1 MYSNTVGTGQHPGCH
16 RIRLC
21 LIMESGALKQPS
33 LCGRS
38 PESYLQ
44 REWLWLGQSKQPSGN
59 NKDKVSGKQVRGS
72 DQTLL
77 RNIYLVLEQWE
88 EFGACL
94 GRYLALRLTRL
105 SECLQDREK
114 GGCRFLLASD
124 ASVRGRGRRARESVW
139 TGGQRQ
145 RPSHCDTEVFWRSAD
160 NTSTFVIS
168 HSMNQQ
174 LNNPICSHCV
184 GFSVCFLSLSQ

>member
-1 MYSNTVGTGQHPGCH
+1 
-16 RIRLC
+16 
-21 LIMESGALKQPS
+21 MESGALKQPS

-124 ASVRGRGRRARESVW
+124 ASVRGRGRRVRE
-139 TGGQRQ
+139 

>member
-59 NKDKVSGKQVRGS
+59 NKDKVSGKQVRGP
-72 DQTLL
+72 DPVTKHLL
-77 RNIYLVLEQWE
+77 SIR
-88 EFGACL
+88 
-94 GRYLALRLTRL
+94 TM
-105 SECLQDREK
+105 
-114 GGCRFLLASD
+114 
-124 ASVRGRGRRARESVW
+124 RGIW
-139 TGGQRQ
+139 
-145 RPSHCDTEVFWRSAD
+145 
-160 NTSTFVIS
+160 
-168 HSMNQQ
+168 
-174 LNNPICSHCV
+174 
-184 GFSVCFLSLSQ
+184 SLSGQVLGPQTDEAL

>member
-1 MYSNTVGTGQHPGCH
+1 MFNHGVRCPETAFLVRSITWVLFAEGVVVVGAKQTAFRKQQGQG
-16 RIRLC
+16 
-21 LIMESGALKQPS
+21 E
-33 LCGRS
+33 
-38 PESYLQ
+38 
-44 REWLWLGQSKQPSGN
+44 RET
-59 NKDKVSGKQVRGS
+59 GS

-94 GRYLALRLTRL
+94 CRYLALRLTRL

-124 ASVRGRGRRARESVW
+124 ASVRGRGRRVRE
-139 TGGQRQ
+139 

-160 NTSTFVIS
+160 NTSTYVIS

-174 LNNPICSHCV
+174 LNNPICSQCV
-184 GFSVCFLSLSQ
+184 WLSVCFLSLSQSHAHSRQQVCCYIT